1 MHDVSGNNLIIKP
14 LLFNGFTANGI
25 GCRCI
30 LFIMYVYGIG
40 SLKRVL
46 LQWGIVSFK
55 RV

>member
-14 LLFNGFTANGI
+14 LLFNGFAANGI

-30 LFIMYVYGIG
+30 LFIMYVYWVG